1 MKRVQEK
8 EKKYYKE
15 EEHYLAYKK
24 REVKALLVEEA
35 TLWAYKKELDIEE
48 EEVLEGDWLGAE

>member
-1 MKRVQEK
+1 MMKRVQEK

-24 REVKALLVEEA
+24 RKVKALLVEEA

-48 EEVLEGDWLGAE
+48 EEVLEGD

>member
-1 MKRVQEK
+1 M
-8 EKKYYKE
+8 
-15 EEHYLAYKK
+15 
-24 REVKALLVEEA
+24 EEA